1 MDSSTRLRVNA
12 PKVIHEIIDGEAVII
27 DFDTGNYYSLDKV
40 GTEVWAFIERSAD
53 LADIR
58 EALCGRYDGSREEI
72 ERAVVEF
79 VGELQRENLV
89 VLNAAEATEGMAS
102 TESPAHP
109 EPASGR
115 AVFEPPVLY
124 KYDDMQELLL
134 LDPIHEVD
142 ETGWPTVG
150 PQGTFVDE

>member
-1 MDSSTRLRVNA
+1 MNSLTRLRVNA

-27 DFDTGNYYSLDKV
+27 DFDTGNYYSLDRV
-40 GTEVWAFIERSAD
+40 GTEIWSLIERSATVG
-53 LADIR
+53 DIR
-58 EALCGRYDGSREEI
+58 DNLCGRYAGRREEI
-72 ERAVVEF
+72 ERAVEEF
-79 VGELQRENLV
+79 VEELQRENLV
-89 VLNAAEATEGMAS
+89 VRNATEGTLGRAS
-102 TESPAHP
+102 TETPP
-109 EPASGR
+109 QGEPFGGR

-150 PQGTFVDE
+150 PQGTAVDE

>member
-40 GTEVWAFIERSAD
+40 GTEVWAFIESSGNLGD
-53 LADIR
+53 MR
-58 EALCGRYDGSREEI
+58 EALCSRYDGPREQI
-72 ERAVVEF
+72 ERAVDEF

-89 VLNAAEATEGMAS
+89 VPDAAEPTEGMVS
-102 TESPAHP
+102 TQSPAHA

-115 AVFEPPVLY
+115 TVFEPPVLY

-150 PQGTFVDE
+150 PQGTVVDE

>member
-1 MDSSTRLRVNA
+1 MNSSTRLRVNA

-40 GTEVWAFIERSAD
+40 GTEVWEFIERSAN
-53 LADIR
+53 LRDIR
-58 EALCGRYDGSREEI
+58 EALCGRYDGPREQI
-72 ERAVVEF
+72 ERAVDEF
-79 VGELQRENLV
+79 VAELQRENLV
-89 VLNAAEATEGMAS
+89 ILDAAEATEGMAS
-102 TESPAHP
+102 TETPAQA

-142 ETGWPTVG
+142 ETGWPTAG
-150 PQGTFVDE
+150 PQGTVVDE